1 MLPQST
7 FCGLPYNKKSPVP
20 GRSCRAARCKH
31 PHLSRQQPLSEPE
44 KCMRDIERFL
54 HSLVYLF
61 IYSSYKGAKPKRASK
76 FENFKTIIHI
86 F

>member
-44 KCMRDIERFL
+44 KCMRDIEDSYIVSFI
-54 HSLVYLF
+54 YLF
-61 IYSSYKGAKPKRASK
+61 IPVIRVLSPKGPQNLKILKL
-76 FENFKTIIHI
+76 
-86 F
+86 